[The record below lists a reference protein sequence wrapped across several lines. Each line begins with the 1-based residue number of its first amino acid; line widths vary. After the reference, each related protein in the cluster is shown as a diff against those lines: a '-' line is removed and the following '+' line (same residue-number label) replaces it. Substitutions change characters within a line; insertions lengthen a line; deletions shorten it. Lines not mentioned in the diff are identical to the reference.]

1 MHSTTGSGKLTYF
14 AKNDIA
20 VLKISK
26 ENKFE
31 K

>member
-1 MHSTTGSGKLTYF
+1 MHLNTGPGKLTYF

-26 ENKFE
+26 EKLE
-31 K
+31 P